1 MKYLVMTADGYWG
14 KANTLLGACQA
25 AKIRSKYEYVSI
37 YISPFGLADLSCDT
51 SGNLVYKLTDKKYK
65 GTRPIVDIIGYA
77 RIAKGQ
83 VEVRVDED
91 I

>member
-1 MKYLVMTADGYWG
+1 MKYLVMTAGGTWG
-14 KANTLLGACQA
+14 KSNTLLGACQVA
-25 AKIRSKYEYVSI
+25 NIRSKYEYVAI

-51 SGNLVYKLTDKKYK
+51 YGNVIYTLTDKKYK

-77 RIAKGQ
+77 RIVKGQ